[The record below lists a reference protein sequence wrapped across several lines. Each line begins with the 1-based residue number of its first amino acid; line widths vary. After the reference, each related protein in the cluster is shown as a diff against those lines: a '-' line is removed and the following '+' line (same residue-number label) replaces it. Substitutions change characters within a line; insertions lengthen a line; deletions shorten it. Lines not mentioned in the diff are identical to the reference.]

1 VKIITRAISAFF
13 IGLLTGILVTSSVL
27 FPEKTKLILEIIQS
41 LTITL
46 VSIFTAWWTS
56 KTFGYPQKT
65 EEAKE
70 LRKLLSSLS
79 NSVNYYITH
88 HRLLELNKLTKEV
101 IPSNNLDYENF
112 LIEEE
117 TRLRQNFDMCIFE
130 LKRAYESFITLEPW
144 TSYLLLDLTLQKIDS
159 IKSDSGE
166 KIRKDIMALQFRLRD
181 EASFNIK
188 IEWIKFKK
196 FFGF

>member
-1 VKIITRAISAFF
+1 MKIITRAISAFF

>member
-1 VKIITRAISAFF
+1 MKIITRAISAFF

-27 FPEKTKLILEIIQS
+27 FPEKTKLIFEIIQS

-117 TRLRQNFDMCIFE
+117 ARLRQNFDMCIIE

>member
-1 VKIITRAISAFF
+1 MKIITRAISAFF

-130 LKRAYESFITLEPW
+130 LKRAYESFITLESW